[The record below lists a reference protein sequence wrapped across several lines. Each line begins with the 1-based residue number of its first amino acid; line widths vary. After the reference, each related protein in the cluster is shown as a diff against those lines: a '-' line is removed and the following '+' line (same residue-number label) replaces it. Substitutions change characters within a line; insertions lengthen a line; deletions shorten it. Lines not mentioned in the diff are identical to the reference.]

1 MVRNSVLSMML
12 KPSALIMTAMLA
24 GCAASSGLG
33 GLGTLGEAGPD
44 GAAPTP
50 DAQVQLTALP
60 PGETPPLPSRR
71 PGKRPKAAAR
81 PVEVAAAQPAAP
93 AEAPKPES
101 SGGFSLASLGGGL
114 FASTPASAE
123 KAEEPESAP
132 DTVHLSQAPVA
143 AYSLLAQRIKY
154 CWLNATSPRL
164 PNHGFHAD
172 LAPGEIREAKMVVYE
187 KAPDGRRGT
196 SVFKV
201 DITGDADGSAVSS
214 RNVRLD
220 KATEAGFKADLARW
234 AKGDDRCKA

>member
-1 MVRNSVLSMML
+1 MVRTSVMLLL
-12 KPSALIMTAMLA
+12 KPSALVITAMLA

-33 GLGTLGEAGPD
+33 VLGEAGPD
-44 GAAPTP
+44 GAAPAP

-71 PGKRPKAAAR
+71 PGKRPKTAAA
-81 PVEVAAAQPAAP
+81 PVTVAAVAQPV
-93 AEAPKPES
+93 EAPKPES
-101 SGGFSLASLGGGL
+101 SGGFSLASLGEGL
-114 FASTPASAE
+114 FASTPASAD
-123 KAEEPESAP
+123 KAEKQEPESGP
-132 DTVHLSQAPVA
+132 DTMHLSQAPVA

-164 PNHGFHAD
+164 PNHGFHAE

-187 KAPDGRRGT
+187 KNAEGRRGT

-201 DITGDADGSAVSS
+201 AITGDADGSTVSS
-214 RNVRLD
+214 QNVRLE

-234 AKGDDRCKA
+234 ANGDDRCKA

>member
-1 MVRNSVLSMML
+1 MVRTSVMLLL
-12 KPSALIMTAMLA
+12 KPSALVMTAMLA

-33 GLGTLGEAGPD
+33 VLGEAGPD
-44 GAAPTP
+44 GAASAP
-50 DAQVQLTALP
+50 DPQVQLAALA

-71 PGKRPKAAAR
+71 PGKRPKAAAA
-81 PVEVAAAQPAAP
+81 PVAVAAAQPAAP
-93 AEAPKPES
+93 AEGQKPES

-114 FASTPASAE
+114 FASTPAAAE
-123 KAEEPESAP
+123 KTEEQQPESGP
-132 DTVHLSQAPVA
+132 DTVHLAQAPVG

-164 PNHGFHAD
+164 PNHGFHAE

-187 KAPDGRRGT
+187 KNAEGRRGT

-201 DITGDADGSAVSS
+201 VITGDADGSTVSS
-214 RNVRLD
+214 QNVRLE

>member
-1 MVRNSVLSMML
+1 MVRTSVMLLL
-12 KPSALIMTAMLA
+12 KPSALVMTAMLA

-33 GLGTLGEAGPD
+33 VLGEAGPE
-44 GAAPTP
+44 GAAPAP

-71 PGKRPKAAAR
+71 PGKRPKAAAA
-81 PVEVAAAQPAAP
+81 PVAVAAVAQP

-101 SGGFSLASLGGGL
+101 SGGFSLASLGGSL

-123 KAEEPESAP
+123 KAEEQEPESGP
-132 DTVHLSQAPVA
+132 DTVHLPQAPVA

-164 PNHGFHAD
+164 PNHGFHAE

-187 KAPDGRRGT
+187 KNAEGRRGT

-201 DITGDADGSAVSS
+201 AITGDADGSTVSAQ
-214 RNVRLD
+214 NVRLE

-234 AKGDDRCKA
+234 ANGDDRCKA

>member
-1 MVRNSVLSMML
+1 MVRTSVMLLL
-12 KPSALIMTAMLA
+12 KPSALVITAMLA

-33 GLGTLGEAGPD
+33 VLGEAGPD
-44 GAAPTP
+44 GAAPAP

-71 PGKRPKAAAR
+71 PGKRPKTAAAPVTVAAVAR
-81 PVEVAAAQPAAP
+81 PV
-93 AEAPKPES
+93 EAPKPES
-101 SGGFSLASLGGGL
+101 SGGFSLASLGEGL

-123 KAEEPESAP
+123 KAEAQEPESGP
-132 DTVHLSQAPVA
+132 DTVHLAQAPVG

-154 CWLNATSPRL
+154 CWLNVTSPRL
-164 PNHGFHAD
+164 PNHGFHAE

-187 KAPDGRRGT
+187 KNAEGRRGT

-201 DITGDADGSAVSS
+201 AITGDADGSTVSS
-214 RNVRLD
+214 QNVRLE

-234 AKGDDRCKA
+234 ANGDDRCKA